1 MLCMLCVFGL
11 RQKHHCRHCGGIF
24 CGRCSAHSACLPSL
38 GYSKRV
44 RICDPCYQTLL
55 LDARSGGS
63 PEHLQ
68 RLRVEL
74 RQAVARDA
82 GFGAAAAAAKRE
94 AQVRVKREYL
104 IGCRLDCCLLLHTTV
119 CCSVFGHWLL

>member
-1 MLCMLCVFGL
+1 M
-11 RQKHHCRHCGGIF
+11 
-24 CGRCSAHSACLPSL
+24 
-38 GYSKRV
+38 
-44 RICDPCYQTLL
+44 RICDACYQTLL

-82 GFGAAAAAAKRE
+82 GAGAAAAAAKRE
-94 AQVRVKREYL
+94 AQVPVIREYL
-104 IGCRLDCCLLLHTTV
+104 IGCRLDCCLLLLRTTV
-119 CCSVFGHWLL
+119 CCSVL